1 MSYYLLLNTLWGV
14 LLAELLAEFVL
25 DSIHTCFVFK
35 QAWYR
40 SKSVEFPLLD
50 WLSILQAQSEIVF
63 FEFFEFSLNIQPH
76 IFYFLS
82 FLNLGTEQTN
92 CEFCPHILVWISFSR
107 LTHYRSGKNTH
118 FERKLGQDKPLV
130 FLKNF
135 LIFISFIFPFTG
147 AIFPTPSQQI
157 HTHLMTSNLF
167 CSVFSERCQVSS
179 LRLSFYRS
187 LSSWPILILVS
198 SEKNPTRYRWST
210 FHCLFP
216 IHQASRLTSL
226 ITSFFFNKTLPI
238 IMLYKLYW
246 IVLLFTGYCLPSLN
260 VLV

>member
-1 MSYYLLLNTLWGV
+1 MSYYLLLNTLWGI

-82 FLNLGTEQTN
+82 FLNQGTEQTN

-107 LTHYRSGKNTH
+107 LTHYRSGKNTN

-179 LRLSFYRS
+179 LSSLFLQISFVMTDLNLSFIWKKTHTLPLVYIPLS
-187 LSSWPILILVS
+187 LSNTPSKPIDIFNY
-198 SEKNPTRYRWST
+198 K
-210 FHCLFP
+210 FLF
-216 IHQASRLTSL
+216 
-226 ITSFFFNKTLPI
+226 
-238 IMLYKLYW
+238 
-246 IVLLFTGYCLPSLN
+246 
-260 VLV
+260 